1 MLRQLHTCAA
11 VCTCLPITSPS
22 TYSQLFVTQRRL
34 ASHHLP
40 VTACNVLI
48 ATPALLIEA
57 QALRHLMV
65 PFFGTSELGKAA
77 FIGTCIIDGRCIAR
91 LVLVQVLSAE
101 LPLSCRY

>member
-22 TYSQLFVTQRRL
+22 TLLTTVRHPTQTRKPSL
-34 ASHHLP
+34 L

-48 ATPALLIEA
+48 ATPALLIDA

-91 LVLVQVLSAE
+91 LVLV
-101 LPLSCRY
+101 